1 MSRKRTSF
9 SLGCFFGYNSMI
21 CFSCSLVN
29 PARLGC
35 RGDGGVATVGVA
47 GGGAGG
53 AGGAYGT

>member
-9 SLGCFFGYNSMI
+9 SLGCFFGNNSMI

-35 RGDGGVATVGVA
+35 RGGGGGGGGGSGGGGV
-47 GGGAGG
+47 
-53 AGGAYGT
+53 YGT